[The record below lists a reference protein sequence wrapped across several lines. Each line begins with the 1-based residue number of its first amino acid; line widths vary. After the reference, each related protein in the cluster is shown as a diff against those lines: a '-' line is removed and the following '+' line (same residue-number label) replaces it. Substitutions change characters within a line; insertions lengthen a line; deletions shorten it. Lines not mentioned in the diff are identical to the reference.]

1 VYKGTRWYYH
11 LHNLNLVYKGTHD
24 GIIIYIAST

>member
-1 VYKGTRWYYH
+1 VYKGTQ
-11 LHNLNLVYKGTHD
+11 D